1 MLSTALTAL
10 GRTRLDFHATRIAI
24 VPPSASQSP
33 QSAADSG
40 HILQERPCL
49 KVLHCSHRPTQ
60 EPDCQELC
68 KQIHSLQSIFP
79 TVLSHLGAESHIS
92 MHMCEWRHER
102 DGGRAAPTVGCLQ
115 QQHERMTSRRLYSL
129 YDCCWLLD
137 WIVLNLFT
145 VHAVKS
151 ECTVF
156 ELRLK

>member
-1 MLSTALTAL
+1 MFSTALTAP
-10 GRTRLDFHATRIAI
+10 GRTRLDFNATRIAI
-24 VPPSASQSP
+24 VPPSASQFP

-40 HILQERPCL
+40 NILQERPCR

-102 DGGRAAPTVGCLQ
+102 DGGRAASVFNSNARG
-115 QQHERMTSRRLYSL
+115 RRAE
-129 YDCCWLLD
+129 D
-137 WIVLNLFT
+137 FT
-145 VHAVKS
+145 VCMIAAS
-151 ECTVF
+151 FCTGLFQIYSPLMQWKVNALF
-156 ELRLK
+156 LNWG